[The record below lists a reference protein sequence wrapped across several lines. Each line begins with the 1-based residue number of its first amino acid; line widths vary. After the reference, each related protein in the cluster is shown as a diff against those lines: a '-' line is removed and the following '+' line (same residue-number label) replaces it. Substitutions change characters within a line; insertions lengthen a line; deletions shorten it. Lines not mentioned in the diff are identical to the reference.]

1 MARSMKPERLSEAEL
16 IAETGASHRNLT
28 RWRQQGLV
36 LPEEQRHGLGQ
47 GPGTTQLEY
56 PAVAVAIIK
65 RIIDLRRNFKKVDE
79 WRWRLWLEGYPVRI
93 APDLAKALDR
103 SRALATNIK
112 TNIKSLDD
120 IETKIFPGLWGSGNL
135 PRGNPLRLI
144 FRNFSPRELR
154 SVMTMIICA
163 FCGIRLPL
171 LDEPNPSPF
180 RSFKRAVGLP
190 EEREMPPGSIDLY
203 PDLLERVRNAL
214 STATPAELDGA
225 RSACL
230 SLSSL
235 LDPGRGAMAVREA
248 LLPSRSI
255 KVGNLMWQWLSLRAA
270 VVGLIIFAKRNC
282 NSEVSEDAAAFIAS
296 VSSQESALLPEL
308 S

>member
-16 IAETGASHRNLT
+16 IAETGVSRRNLT

-47 GPGTTQLEY
+47 GQGTTQLEY

-65 RIIDLRRNFKKVDE
+65 RIIELRRNFKKVDE

-93 APDLAKALDR
+93 APDLANALDR

-120 IETKIFPGLWGSGNL
+120 IETKIFPVLWGLGNL

-144 FRNFSPRELR
+144 FRNFSQRELR
-154 SVMTMIICA
+154 SVMTMFICA

-214 STATPAELDGA
+214 STATAAELDGA
-225 RSACL
+225 RWACL
-230 SLSSL
+230 FLSSL
-235 LDPGRGAMAVREA
+235 LDPGHGAMAVRGA
-248 LLPSRSI
+248 PLPSRSI
-255 KVGNLMWQWLSLRAA
+255 EVANLMWPWLGLRAA
-270 VVGLIIFAKRNC
+270 VVGFIIFAMRNC
-282 NSEVSEDAAAFIAS
+282 NSEVREGAAAFIAS
-296 VSSQESALLPEL
+296 VSGQASVLLPKL